1 MGQGVRGAGRAEDA
15 VKRAL
20 DAYLLH
26 AGSGILGIL
35 RASGQARVKI
45 AVSALYRFHDP
56 STGYARLDDAIRE
69 LGGVLASVD
78 GKLVR
83 YRGRLYIEIP
93 VSYIEELLG

>member
-1 MGQGVRGAGRAEDA
+1 MRRASRAEEA
-15 VKRAL
+15 VKKAL
-20 DAYLLH
+20 DAYILH
-26 AGSGILGIL
+26 AGRGILGIL

-56 STGYARLDDAIRE
+56 DAGYAMLDDAIRE
-69 LGGVLASVD
+69 LGDTLESVD
-78 GKLVR
+78 GRLVR

>member
-1 MGQGVRGAGRAEDA
+1 MSQNARAGKAEDT

-26 AGSGILGIL
+26 AGSGIIGIL

-56 STGYARLDDAIRE
+56 STGYDRLDDAIRE
-69 LGGVLASVD
+69 LGSVLPSVD
-78 GKLVR
+78 GRLVR

-93 VSYIEELLG
+93 VRYIEELLG